1 MTTAAEAYLAEIEA
15 ERSRREARLRGD
27 ASWFNVVGLH
37 WLREGTSTVGS
48 AASNDIVLPGGPSH
62 AGVIEVR
69 DGIATLDAHGGT
81 LTVDGRKVDH
91 RLLVPDTEPDTT
103 EVVLGQVRFH
113 AILRAGR
120 LALRVVDLDSAAR
133 RAFAGLDY
141 FALDPA
147 WRITGW
153 LEPPTSSEL
162 DFPTILGTHQQERL
176 VGTVRF
182 EIGAQSKRLAAI
194 SDGDG
199 EGLFLIFGDGTNGI
213 DTYSS
218 GRYLYT
224 GSPAANGTVA
234 LDFNLAIN
242 PPCAFTHAATCSLPP
257 PANQLAIRVTA
268 GEKAYSGPV
277 AGPPEP
283 PAAPAA

>member
-1 MTTAAEAYLAEIEA
+1 MTTVAEAQYLADVEA
-15 ERSRREARLRGD
+15 DRSRREERLRGD

-37 WLREGTSTVGS
+37 WLREGMSTVGS

-62 AGVIEVR
+62 AGVIDVR
-69 DGIATLDAHGGT
+69 DGIATLNAHGGT
-81 LTVDGRKVDH
+81 LTVDGREVDH
-91 RLLVPDTEPDTT
+91 RVLVPDTEPEPA

-113 AILRAGR
+113 AISRAGR

-141 FALDPA
+141 FAVDPA
-147 WRITGW
+147 WRISGW
-153 LEPPTSSEL
+153 LELPTTPEL
-162 DFPTILGTHQQERL
+162 DFPTILGTHEPERL
-176 VGTVRF
+176 AGTVRF
-182 EIGAQSKRLAAI
+182 EMGARTHRLAAI
-194 SDGDG
+194 GDG
-199 EGLFLIFGDGTNGI
+199 EGLFLIFGDETNGI
-213 DTYSS
+213 ETYSS

-224 GSPAANGTVA
+224 EPPASDGAVM
-234 LDFNLAIN
+234 LDFNLGIN

-257 PANQLAIRVTA
+257 PTNRLAIRVTA

-283 PAAPAA
+283 PAPRAA